1 MSSVKLK
8 KFTGSKAGST
18 SNEQTMSAIRALA
31 RDVTMNIRQPT
42 DAATSILDRQL
53 YSKSEFTVGE
63 ELGAG
68 GMGRIYRARQKDLQ
82 RDVAIKQLHPHLF
95 EVDRIREGFFNEAV
109 ITGKLAHPNVVPVY
123 GLSQSERNLSMQM
136 KLISGCTLEDVVCP
150 QTDQHREMAAQ
161 FDTHDCIEILI
172 AICNPVAFAH
182 SQEIIHRDI
191 KPGNIMV
198 GEFGEML
205 LLDWGLACSISSK
218 GELDSNP
225 EVPHVAQ
232 ITGPEG
238 TWSYMAPEMMD
249 GNGKALGIHS
259 DIYLLG
265 ACLYFILTGKP
276 PHRHRHERDFSTA
289 DERDYCEPLPE
300 HLDTELR
307 RICEQA
313 MARDPAR
320 RYSNVKDFQK
330 ELKDYL
336 RHQESRQIANDAGRR
351 LAQAKAE
358 YSAHLSESERVSLF
372 YNLADSLAS
381 YRQALT
387 LWEGNSEARLAHQNA
402 CLDAAKMVSASGEY
416 NTALVYLT
424 DAEGKDAEDLRSQI
438 QKALWEA
445 RKTGRARALL
455 RVAAIVLVG
464 LSIATIASAWAV
476 YHFMENTAENVADQ
490 TRKSLISDGER
501 DLKRVVLNAATAMT
515 YQRQTV
521 ANALNHFIENFKLV
535 YEPDMDFKGSSA
547 ADDQLLHFKPSTRY
561 SRLTDKGGAP
571 TLVTFDGFVFSPP
584 PNPPSA
590 TEMAQRHALNRIV
603 PQIKQLYASNQ
614 GLVIRYYMGFEH
626 SKLFAEYPGT
636 SDALSDYDPTA
647 QGWYLRGKSTSI
659 MNITPPYLDKST
671 GRPIL
676 SAVLPITNPENQ
688 FIGVAGLDIY
698 VKDLLKP
705 LKVNPNWGNGCKI
718 EIAKMVGDEVEIV
731 FSTDYK
737 NHPDKPNSEFWV
749 PREHISNVWGYAL
762 SKLKTDLR
770 GGHEGVINLQRDNR
784 PVLWGYAPLGI
795 QDAFVLFTVDH
806 ETLTHEADEVRNTII
821 SHNTAAMI
829 HIGKVVGLIFGALLL
844 LSLLL
849 AYPLFRSKLTSRH
862 IQ

>member
-1 MSSVKLK
+1 M
-8 KFTGSKAGST
+8 T
-18 SNEQTMSAIRALA
+18 
-31 RDVTMNIRQPT
+31 IRQPT
-42 DAATSILDRQL
+42 DSATTILDRQL

-95 EVDRIREGFFNEAV
+95 KVDRIREGFFSEAI

-123 GLSQSERNLSMQM
+123 GLSQSESNLSMQM

-150 QTDQHREMAAQ
+150 QTDHHREMAAQ

-205 LLDWGLACSISSK
+205 LLDWGLACSISSA
-218 GELDSNP
+218 GEFDSNP
-225 EVPHVAQ
+225 EVPHVVQ
-232 ITGPEG
+232 ISGQEG

-249 GNGKALGIHS
+249 GNGRALGIHS

-276 PHRHRHERDFSTA
+276 PHRHRHDRNFSTA
-289 DERDYCEPLPE
+289 EERDYYEPLPE
-300 HLDTELR
+300 HLDAELR

-313 MARDPAR
+313 MARDPAG

-330 ELKDYL
+330 ELKDFL
-336 RHQESRQIANDAGRR
+336 RHQESRQIADNAGRK

-358 YSAHLSESERVSLF
+358 YSAHLSESERVTLF

-387 LWEGNSEARLAHQNA
+387 LWDGNRDARIAHQNA
-402 CLDAAKMVSASGEY
+402 CLDAAKMVSASGDY

-424 DAEGKDAEDLRSQI
+424 DAEGKDAENLHSQI
-438 QKALWEA
+438 QKALSES

-490 TRKSLISDGER
+490 TRKSLISDGEK
-501 DLKRVVLNAATAMT
+501 DLKRVVRNAATAMT

-521 ANALNHFIENFKLV
+521 VNALNHFIENFKLV
-535 YEPDMDFKGSSA
+535 YDPDMDSGRFST
-547 ADDQLLHFKPSTRY
+547 ADDQLLHFEPSTRY
-561 SRLTDKGGAP
+561 SRLTGEGRVPAP

-584 PNPPSA
+584 ANPPA
-590 TEMAQRHALNRIV
+590 TTDMSQRQALNRIV
-603 PQIKQLYASNQ
+603 PQIKQLYANNRS
-614 GLVIRYYMGFEH
+614 LVIRYYMGFEN
-626 SKLFAEYPGT
+626 SRLFAEYPGT

-647 QGWYLRGKSTSI
+647 QGWYLRGKNTSI
-659 MNITPPYLDKST
+659 MNFTPPYLDKST

-676 SAVLPITNPENQ
+676 SAVLPITNTENQ

-705 LKVNPNWGNGCKI
+705 LEVNPNWDNGCKI
-718 EIAKMVGDEVEIV
+718 EIAKMMGDEVEII
-731 FSTDYK
+731 FSTDYE
-737 NHPDKPNSEFWV
+737 NHSDKPTSEFWV
-749 PREHISNVWGYAL
+749 PRERISNVWGYAL
-762 SKLKTDLR
+762 SKLKADLR
-770 GGHEGVINLQRDNR
+770 AGREGVINLQRDKR

-795 QDAFVLFTVDH
+795 QNSFVLFTVDH
-806 ETLTHEADEVRNTII
+806 ETLTREADEVRNTII

-844 LSLLL
+844 LSLVL